1 MLLLGGVPEERL
13 RALRASAPEVAFVPV
28 SSANEQLSEIVDA
41 DATYGWPSREALSLA
56 QRLRWVHVG
65 GAGIEH
71 IRTLPELIESDVV
84 LTNGR
89 GTMARSVADHAFA
102 LILSFTR
109 RLREIAEDQRAH
121 RWTRDLRLAQMR
133 ELTGSTLGILGLGQI
148 GSYVAQRGA
157 GFEMRVM
164 AVDARPPAHHPYVG
178 DVWGL
183 DRLDELLAS
192 ADYVVVTIPF
202 TPESRRL
209 LDRRRLQLMQ
219 HGAYL
224 VVVSRGGIV
233 DEGALLEALRSGQL
247 AGAGLDVAETEP
259 IPPESPLWDLPNLIL
274 TPHCSGNS
282 PQTHDRLWALFAE
295 NVRRFVAGETLLNRC
310 DKRAGY

>member
-13 RALRASAPEVAFVPV
+13 RDLRASAPRMEFVPV
-28 SSANEQLSEIVDA
+28 RSAQDQLAEIIDA
-41 DATYGWPSREALSLA
+41 DATYGWPSRDALRMA
-56 QRLRWVHVG
+56 RRLRWVHVG

-71 IRTLPELIESDVV
+71 IRTLPELIDSDVL

-89 GTMARSVADHAFA
+89 GTMARSVADHTFG

-109 RLREIAEDQRAH
+109 RLREIAEDQRGH

-157 GFEMRVM
+157 GFEMQIK
-164 AVDARPPAHHPYVG
+164 AVDARPPARHPYVEE
-178 DVWGL
+178 VWGME
-183 DRLDELLAS
+183 RLDELLAI
-192 ADYVVVTIPF
+192 ADYFVVTIPF

-209 LDRRRLQLMQ
+209 IDRRRLQLMKP
-219 HGAYL
+219 GAHL
-224 VVVSRGGIV
+224 FVVSRGGIV
-233 DEGALLEALRSGQL
+233 EEGALIGALRSGHL

-259 IPPESPLWDLPNLIL
+259 LPPESPLWDTPNLIL

-282 PQTHDRLWALFAE
+282 PQTHDRLWALLAE
-295 NVRRFVAGETLLNRC
+295 NVRRFVAGEALLNLC